1 LETEAEKII
10 EKAMRKINEKIE
22 KSSHKPKLN
31 KVISKYLISPLF
43 KLWMVEDEKLAPLL
57 EIIKNPW
64 KDMESPCPS
73 TKSGKLKKEQND
85 KLLERINQLEIENKA
100 LKFDLNENSKMF
112 ELQVDSFSQEKQKME
127 DLKKEMSFIYEEE
140 KKNKEDVH
148 SKVSNYKTRIFF
160 LESQV
165 EELEKKIKEVE
176 TDKSKI
182 KSM

>member
-1 LETEAEKII
+1 
-10 EKAMRKINEKIE
+10 
-22 KSSHKPKLN
+22 
-31 KVISKYLISPLF
+31 
-43 KLWMVEDEKLAPLL
+43 
-57 EIIKNPW
+57 
-64 KDMESPCPS
+64 MESPCPS

-140 KKNKEDVH
+140 KRNKEDVH